1 MGVMA
6 VIGYL
11 FLGYIILAIFI
22 WLYKFIQAFFIITA
36 FLAAIYFLFF
46 TDHKDLGWLALVA
59 GIVIAGSL
67 EDESKDT
74 CKDDCYEDDYKD
86 EGFFSSRKKI
96 KRNKN
101 KNARYKKRKRAEKG
115 GVNLTYLLMCL
126 IPLFWPILI
135 LRVLCYDKRSKYSKK
150 SYELDAYDYE
160 QHLKSNSKN

>member
-46 TDHKDLGWLALVA
+46 TDHKDLGWLALVT

-67 EDESKDT
+67 EDES
-74 CKDDCYEDDYKD
+74 
-86 EGFFSSRKKI
+86 
-96 KRNKN
+96 KN

-135 LRVLCYDKRSKYSKK
+135 LRILCYDKRSKYSKK

>member
-46 TDHKDLGWLALVA
+46 TDHKDLGWLALVT

-86 EGFFSSRKKI
+86 EVFFSSRKKI
-96 KRNKN
+96 KGNKN
-101 KNARYKKRKRAEKG
+101 KNARY
-115 GVNLTYLLMCL
+115 
-126 IPLFWPILI
+126 
-135 LRVLCYDKRSKYSKK
+135 
-150 SYELDAYDYE
+150 
-160 QHLKSNSKN
+160 